1 MKVKLEAIR
10 DIRDYTGIV
19 GYEKVENIVKLADQV
34 KELSVTH
41 VNSTAFGGG
50 VVEILSNIVPLMN
63 SLGIKT
69 EWEVLEAPQ
78 EFFNVT
84 KRIHHAL
91 QGAALDLKK
100 EHINLYYEVLR
111 HNVENILDLR
121 GEVVVVH
128 DPQPLGIRLFTQDYR
143 VWVWRCH
150 IDLSNPYKP
159 VLNFIFSILKQ
170 YNASIFHMKEYIHP
184 ETPTPVKYV
193 MPPSID
199 PLSDKNKPLSESTIQ
214 RILSKYD
221 VDPERPILVQV
232 ARFDPWK
239 DPIGAIK
246 VYRLVKKKIPNV
258 QLLLIAA
265 MASDDPEGWIYY
277 EKAVRF
283 AGEDYDIH
291 FLTNLIGV
299 GPLEVN
305 AFQRAATVVL
315 QMSIREGFGL
325 SVAEALWKKKPVVAR
340 GVGGIKLQIVDGVTG
355 YLIKSVEEAAE
366 KTIYLIRNSNVR
378 KRLGE
383 NGYKH
388 VLENFTIISHLEK
401 YLKILAEMSRSK
413 E

>member
-1 MKVKLEAIR
+1 MKVKLGAIR
-10 DIRDYTGIV
+10 DIRDYSDIV
-19 GYEKVENIVKLADQV
+19 GHEKVESIVKLADHV

-63 SLGIKT
+63 SLEIKT

-84 KRIHHAL
+84 KRIHNAL
-91 QGAALDLKK
+91 QGAALDLEK
-100 EHINLYYEVLR
+100 EHINLYYKVLR
-111 HNVENILDLR
+111 HNVEDILDLQ
-121 GEVVVVH
+121 GEVIVVH
-128 DPQPLGIRLFTQDYR
+128 DPQPLGIKSFAQDNR
-143 VWVWRCH
+143 IWVWRCH

-159 VLNFIFSILKQ
+159 VLNFIFNILKQ

-199 PLSDKNKPLSESTIQ
+199 PLSDKNKPLSENIIQ
-214 RILSKYD
+214 KILSKYD

-246 VYRLVKKKIPNV
+246 VYRLVKRKIPNI

-265 MASDDPEGWIYY
+265 MASDDPEGWVYY
-277 EKAVRF
+277 EKALRF

-325 SVAEALWKKKPVVAR
+325 SVTEALWKKKPVVAR
-340 GVGGIKLQIVDGVTG
+340 GVGGIKLQIINSVTG
-355 YLIKSVEEAAE
+355 YLVNSVEEAAE
-366 KTIYLIRNSNVR
+366 KTIYLIRNDDVR

-388 VLENFTIISHLEK
+388 VLENFTIVSHLEK
-401 YLKILAEMSRSK
+401 YLKILMKLLRLK
-413 E
+413 N

>member
-111 HNVENILDLR
+111 HNVENVLDLR

-214 RILSKYD
+214 KILSKYD

-265 MASDDPEGWIYY
+265 MASDDPDGWIYY

-388 VLENFTIISHLEK
+388 VLENFTIVSHLEK

>member
-10 DIRDYTGIV
+10 NIRDYTNIV
-19 GYEKVENIVKLADQV
+19 GYEKVENIVKLADQI
-34 KELSVTH
+34 KELSITH

-84 KRIHHAL
+84 KRIHNAL
-91 QGAALDLKK
+91 QGAALDLEK

-111 HNVENILDLR
+111 HNVEDILDLR

-128 DPQPLGIRLFTQDYR
+128 DPQPLGIRSFTRDHR
-143 VWVWRCH
+143 FWVWRCH

-159 VLNFIFSILKQ
+159 VLNFIFGILKQ

-214 RILSKYD
+214 KILSKYD

-305 AFQRAATVVL
+305 AFQRVATVVL

>member
-63 SLGIKT
+63 SLGIET

-184 ETPTPVKYV
+184 ETPTPVKHV

>member
-111 HNVENILDLR
+111 HNVENVLDLR
-121 GEVVVVH
+121 GEVIVVH

-214 RILSKYD
+214 KILSKYD

-265 MASDDPEGWIYY
+265 MASDDPDGWIYY

-388 VLENFTIISHLEK
+388 VLENFTIVSHLEK

>member
-170 YNASIFHMKEYIHP
+170 YNASIFHMKKYIHP

-299 GPLEVN
+299 GSLEVN

>member
-214 RILSKYD
+214 KILSKYD

-265 MASDDPEGWIYY
+265 MASDDPDGWIYY

>member
-63 SLGIKT
+63 SLGIET

-128 DPQPLGIRLFTQDYR
+128 DPQPLGIRLFTQDYK

-170 YNASIFHMKEYIHP
+170 YNASIFHMKKYIHP

-214 RILSKYD
+214 KILSKYD

-340 GVGGIKLQIVDGVTG
+340 GVGGIKLQIVNGVTG
-355 YLIKSVEEAAE
+355 YLIKSIEEAAE

-388 VLENFTIISHLEK
+388 VLENFTIVSHLEK
-401 YLKILAEMSRSK
+401 YLKILAEMSRLK

>member
-111 HNVENILDLR
+111 HNVEDILDLR

-214 RILSKYD
+214 KILSKYD

-265 MASDDPEGWIYY
+265 MASDDPDGWIYY

-388 VLENFTIISHLEK
+388 VLENFTIVSHLEK

>member
-184 ETPTPVKYV
+184 ETPTPVKHV

>member
-111 HNVENILDLR
+111 HNVEDILDLR

-214 RILSKYD
+214 KILSKYD

-265 MASDDPEGWIYY
+265 MASDDPDGWIYY